1 MKLHK
6 CPVCGRYTLKNM
18 CPKCNAETIFEKPP
32 KFSPEDV
39 YGKYR
44 RMMKKELEK
53 NV

>member
-6 CPVCGRYTLKNM
+6 CPECGRYTLKNI
-18 CPKCNAETIFEKPP
+18 CPKCNAKTIFEKPP

-44 RMMKKELEK
+44 RLMKKELEK
-53 NV
+53 N